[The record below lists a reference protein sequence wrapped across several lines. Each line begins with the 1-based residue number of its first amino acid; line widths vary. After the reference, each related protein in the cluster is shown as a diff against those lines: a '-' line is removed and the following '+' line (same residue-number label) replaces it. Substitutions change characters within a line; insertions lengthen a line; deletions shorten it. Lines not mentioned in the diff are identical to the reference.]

1 MKNLLVLTAS
11 IFIFATASAH
21 DTHDYK
27 KDFYKAA
34 RETLNNVESTL
45 LKEKKDP
52 KAIELITTAKNA
64 SNKSYEYLTSLPGY
78 QPAVLETVNN
88 KSALKDFKKKVKTED
103 ETYIALAAEASIAQK
118 AKRDYLISISPEYKK
133 AWEDYNAYRS
143 VKK

>member
-11 IFIFATASAH
+11 IFIFASTSAQET
-21 DTHDYK
+21 DDDK
-27 KDFYKAA
+27 KAAYKAA
-34 RETLNNVESTL
+34 RETLKNVESTL

-88 KSALKDFKKKVKTED
+88 KSALRDFKNKVKTED
-103 ETYIALAAEASIAQK
+103 ETYIALAAEARTAQK

>member
-1 MKNLLVLTAS
+1 MKILLVLTAS
-11 IFIFATASAH
+11 IFLFATASAQEIV
-21 DTHDYK
+21 DDK
-27 KDFYKAA
+27 KEAYKAA
-34 RETLNNVESTL
+34 RETLKNVESTL

-103 ETYIALAAEASIAQK
+103 ETYIALAAEARTAQK

-143 VKK
+143 VKI

>member
-11 IFIFATASAH
+11 IFIFATASAQET
-21 DTHDYK
+21 DDDK
-27 KDFYKAA
+27 KEAYKAA
-34 RETLNNVESTL
+34 RETLKNVESTL

-52 KAIELITTAKNA
+52 KAVELITTAKNA

-88 KSALKDFKKKVKTED
+88 KSALRDFKNKVKTED
-103 ETYIALAAEASIAQK
+103 ETYIALAAEARTAQK